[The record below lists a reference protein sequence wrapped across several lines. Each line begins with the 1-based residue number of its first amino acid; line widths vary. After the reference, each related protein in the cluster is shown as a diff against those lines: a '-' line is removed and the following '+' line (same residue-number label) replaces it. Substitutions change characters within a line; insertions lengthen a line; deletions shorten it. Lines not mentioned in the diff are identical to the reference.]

1 MSTVGITNT
10 ELQVKRYVRLFV
22 IVYACFAMLGCMT
35 TQPLSAE
42 RTQLSQSLHPN
53 DRVEIVTNGG
63 QRLKFKVERIDENG
77 LHGAGQDVA
86 YDDIQSISLEK
97 ISAGR
102 TALVALGAA
111 AVAAVAAGGGGGGSS
126 GY

>member
-1 MSTVGITNT
+1 M
-10 ELQVKRYVRLFV
+10 KRHVQLFI

-35 TQPLSAE
+35 VQPLSAE
-42 RTQLSQSLHPN
+42 RTQLSQTLHPN
-53 DRVEIVTNGG
+53 DRVEIVTTGG
-63 QRLKFKVERIDENG
+63 QRLKFKVEKIDENG
-77 LHGAGQDVA
+77 LHGVGQNVA

-102 TALVALGAA
+102 TTLIALGIA
-111 AVAAVAAGGGGGGSS
+111 AVAALAAGSGGGGSS